1 MKLRKNWVTNY
12 KTMAYCTNCGRTHNN
27 KNAQCESCENEIV
40 NRARERVSRA
50 DKGEQDRM
58 HNDVN
63 YAHDWVQNVIGWIV
77 ELMKIITQVLVTKA
91 VGGCYI
97 TTAVVQ
103 HKGLSDDCL
112 EMQKLRYFRQ
122 QYIHN
127 SNNRI
132 LKKELN
138 QYYILGQSIVNWANS
153 RQDSIKIWE
162 FISNYVFE
170 VVELI
175 DKNELTNAYKHF
187 KENTL
192 DLRKNILLSK
202 HLYD

>member
-1 MKLRKNWVTNY
+1 
-12 KTMAYCTNCGRTHNN
+12 MAYCTNCGRTHNN
-27 KNAQCESCENEIV
+27 RDAYCDSCESEIV
-40 NRARERVSRA
+40 NRARDRVSRA
-50 DKGEQDRM
+50 DTNEQNRM
-58 HNDVN
+58 RNDTT
-63 YAHDWVQNVIGWIV
+63 YAHDWIQNVIGWII
-77 ELMKIITQVLVTKA
+77 ELMKIITQVLVAKA
-91 VGGCYI
+91 GGGCYI

-127 SNNRI
+127 SNNRV

-138 QYYILGQSIVNWANS
+138 QYYILGQTIVNWANS

-170 VVELI
+170 VVEFI

-187 KENTL
+187 KQNTL
-192 DLRKNILLSK
+192 DLRKNILLNK